1 MRPIS
6 ATLNSRE
13 GWIQLKSGRNQS
25 CLLTHKKVHSVKVI
39 SGKKWFVAGTSDGVI
54 HVYNYDN
61 RIQKLRSFRAASDC
75 FITSMAV
82 NPTRS
87 YVLSS
92 AYHDIKLWDWS
103 KGWECTKSFVQEHT
117 DTVWSIG
124 SPESKYTLYGHLDK
138 VNCLDFFKCNDRQY
152 LITGSDDHTA
162 KIWDMEEKA
171 CVHTMEAFV
180 SPVTSVIAL
189 ADSPYLITGSKDGSV
204 HFWSSGEFSDFCMVP
219 RLERIVN
226 FGSGGAI
233 WGLGRF
239 MGSRRI
245 VIGQEYTV
253 SIMAI
258 DNEDQNAVMFET
270 KHISLMR

>member
-25 CLLTHKKVHSVKVI
+25 CLLTHKKVI

-117 DTVWSIG
+117 DTVSQ
-124 SPESKYTLYGHLDK
+124 
-138 VNCLDFFKCNDRQY
+138 V
-152 LITGSDDHTA
+152 
-162 KIWDMEEKA
+162 
-171 CVHTMEAFV
+171 AFN
-180 SPVTSVIAL
+180 PMDTNIL
-189 ADSPYLITGSKDGSV
+189 C
-204 HFWSSGEFSDFCMVP
+204 F
-219 RLERIVN
+219 R
-226 FGSGGAI
+226 
-233 WGLGRF
+233 
-239 MGSRRI
+239 
-245 VIGQEYTV
+245 
-253 SIMAI
+253 
-258 DNEDQNAVMFET
+258 
-270 KHISLMR
+270 